1 MSGGARKASPFVF
14 LPAALL
20 AAAAVLT
27 YLFASGAFRFIGL
40 VLGAFAVLAA
50 VWGLSCCCPPR
61 ARRALRAAVAAAILL
76 ACMAFGVLEGLVLS
90 GDRSEIKGSPKIMVI
105 LGAQVKPWGPSV
117 LLQDRLDTALDYL
130 EDHPDMTVVVSGG
143 QGPDEP
149 TTEARAMADYLIAA
163 GVPEEQIFLE
173 DRSHS
178 TWENIQ
184 FTLELLQT
192 REDIPRAGEYLLV
205 SNGFHLTR
213 ARMLWNR
220 EWPEDCTLSTLA
232 APSSHLPSRLKMYIR
247 EPLALAK
254 SFLFDR

>member
-1 MSGGARKASPFVF
+1 MIKRKRSSKIEVASYKGRRWPVWVKALALLVLAGALSFGGLLTAVLGGAHSR
-14 LPAALL
+14 
-20 AAAAVLT
+20 
-27 YLFASGAFRFIGL
+27 
-40 VLGAFAVLAA
+40 
-50 VWGLSCCCPPR
+50 
-61 ARRALRAAVAAAILL
+61 VA
-76 ACMAFGVLEGLVLS
+76 
-90 GDRSEIKGSPKIMVI
+90 GDPQVMVI
-105 LGAQVKPWGPSV
+105 LGCQVRRDGPSQ
-117 LLQDRLDTALDYL
+117 LLADRLDTALNYL

-163 GVPEEQIFLE
+163 GFPEEQIVLE

-192 REDIPRAGEYLLV
+192 EEDIPHVGEYLLV

-220 EWPEDCTLSTLA
+220 EWPEGCTLSTLA